1 MNFGDE
7 NVTSIE
13 LLLMTEPPDDTV
25 LQNRLFYFN
34 SVNVVL

>member
-13 LLLMTEPPDDTV
+13 LLMTEPLDITIV
-25 LQNRLFYFN
+25 LQNRIFIILYYN
-34 SVNVVL
+34 Y

>member
-13 LLLMTEPPDDTV
+13 LLMTEPPGITIV
-25 LQNRLFYFN
+25 LQNTIFIIFFN
-34 SVNVVL
+34 NY